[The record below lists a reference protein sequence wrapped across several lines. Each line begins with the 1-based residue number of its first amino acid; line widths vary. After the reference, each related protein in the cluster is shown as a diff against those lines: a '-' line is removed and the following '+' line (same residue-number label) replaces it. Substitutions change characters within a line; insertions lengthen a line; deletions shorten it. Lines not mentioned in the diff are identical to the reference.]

1 MWNGCSEIREG
12 ENGTGRNTEDGKKI
26 EWMKEI
32 WKRRNR
38 MEKEK
43 KNILFVFVVKIK
55 KYPNSKSFYF

>member
-1 MWNGCSEIREG
+1 MG
-12 ENGTGRNTEDGKKI
+12 
-26 EWMKEI
+26 WMKEI

-43 KNILFVFVVKIK
+43 KNLLFVFVVKIK